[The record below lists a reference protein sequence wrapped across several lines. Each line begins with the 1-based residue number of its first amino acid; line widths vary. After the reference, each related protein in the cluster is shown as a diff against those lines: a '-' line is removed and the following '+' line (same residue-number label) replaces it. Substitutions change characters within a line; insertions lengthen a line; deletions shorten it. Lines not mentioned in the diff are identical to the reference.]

1 MTKIVIALT
10 SVRGR
15 SGKDTLIDELRKAGH
30 QVTRVAFGDTL
41 KEACADEMGNYTEG
55 WYTPATLLEFFHSD
69 HKDFQMEDLR
79 VTALPPSPYKNWLL
93 NQAQDAEWLQMPRT
107 PRWHLQ
113 MYGTEYRR
121 EFLKNPN
128 VWLDA
133 GLKEIQEA
141 PEGLVVV
148 TDMRQQNEYAALTRF
163 SVDRPAAWAVRLHR
177 MWFVPGVDDAG
188 YHKTDLDLIGNSMS
202 AVVLNEWG
210 NPSGMVDQLTKQI
223 GGFPNGM

>member
-1 MTKIVIALT
+1 MTKTVIALT

-15 SGKDTLIDELRKAGH
+15 SGKDTLIEELRKAGH
-30 QVTRVAFGDTL
+30 TVTRVAFGDTL
-41 KEACADEMGNYTEG
+41 KEACATELS
-55 WYTPATLLEFFHSD
+55 TPPYNTRADLLEFFHSD
-69 HKDFQMEDLR
+69 AKDCPMHSLSIR
-79 VTALPPSPYKNWLL
+79 NLHRGAYR
-93 NQAQDAEWLQMPRT
+93 EWLESQGSNLPEWMDVART

-113 MYGTEYRR
+113 QYGTEYRR

-133 GLKEIQEA
+133 GLKEIKEA
-141 PEGLVVV
+141 PDGIVVV
-148 TDMRQQNEYAALTRF
+148 TDMRQQNEYAALRMFTAG
-163 SVDRPAAWAVRLHR
+163 RPRAYTVRLQR

-210 NPSGMVDQLTKQI
+210 NPAGMVDQLKKQI
-223 GGFPNGM
+223 GGL

>member
-1 MTKIVIALT
+1 MTKTVIALT

-15 SGKDTLIDELRKAGH
+15 SGKDTLIEELRKAGH
-30 QVTRVAFGDTL
+30 TVTRVAFGDTL
-41 KEACADEMGNYTEG
+41 KEACADELAIAPFFKED
-55 WYTPATLLEFFHSD
+55 LLEFFHSD
-69 HKDFQMEDLR
+69 AKDQMMPGLAIR
-79 VTALPPSPYKNWLL
+79 NLHRGAYR
-93 NQAQDAEWLQMPRT
+93 EWLETQGPNIQEWMDVART

-113 MYGTEYRR
+113 QYGTEYRR

-148 TDMRQQNEYAALTRF
+148 TDMRQQNEYAALGMFTAG
-163 SVDRPAAWAVRLHR
+163 RPRAYTVRLHR
-177 MWFVPGVDDAG
+177 MWFVPGVDDVG

-210 NPSGMVDQLTKQI
+210 NPAGMVDQLKKQV
-223 GGFPNGM
+223 GGL

>member
-1 MTKIVIALT
+1 MTKTVIALT

-15 SGKDTLIDELRKAGH
+15 SGKDTLIEELRKAGH
-30 QVTRVAFGDTL
+30 TVTRVAFGDTL
-41 KEACADEMGNYTEG
+41 KEACAEELNCPHFYTG
-55 WYTPATLLEFFHSD
+55 DLLEFFHSD
-69 HKDFQMEDLR
+69 AKDHLMPGLAIRQLSR
-79 VTALPPSPYKNWLL
+79 SAYR
-93 NQAQDAEWLQMPRT
+93 EWLETRGSNSPEWMDTVRT

-133 GLKEIQEA
+133 GLKGIKEA

-148 TDMRQQNEYAALTRF
+148 TDMRQQNEYAALNKF
-163 SVDRPAAWAVRLHR
+163 SVDRPKAYTVRLQR
-177 MWFVPGVDDAG
+177 MWFVPGVDDDG

-210 NPSGMVDQLTKQI
+210 NPSGMVDQLEKQL
-223 GGFPNGM
+223 GGL

>member
-1 MTKIVIALT
+1 MTKTVIALT

-15 SGKDTLIDELRKAGH
+15 SGKDTLIEELRKAGH

-41 KEACADEMGNYTEG
+41 KIACAGELASSRLSEE
-55 WYTPATLLEFFHSD
+55 TLLEFFHSN
-69 HKDFQMEDLR
+69 HKDVLMDDLR
-79 VTALPPSPYKNWLL
+79 VTALPQSDYKDWLL
-93 NQAQDAEWLQMPRT
+93 SSTMLSSEIQEPRS

-113 MYGTEYRR
+113 QYGTEYRR

-133 GLKEIQEA
+133 GLKEIKEA

-148 TDMRQQNEYAALTRF
+148 TDMRQRNEYLNLRLLGNVSLSCNVST
-163 SVDRPAAWAVRLHR
+163 VRLHR

-188 YHKTDLDLIGNSMS
+188 YHKTDLDLIGHAMD

-210 NPSGMVDQLTKQI
+210 IPSDMVTQLEKQL
-223 GGFPNGM
+223 GGL

>member
-1 MTKIVIALT
+1 MTQTVIALT

-15 SGKDTLIDELRKAGH
+15 SGKDTLIEELRKAGH
-30 QVTRVAFGDTL
+30 TVTRVAFGDTL
-41 KEACADEMGNYTEG
+41 KEACATALANETFTRHD
-55 WYTPATLLEFFHSD
+55 LLEFFHSD
-69 HKDFQMEDLR
+69 AKDERMPGLAVDKIQEG
-79 VTALPPSPYKNWLL
+79 PYKDWLW
-93 NQAQDAEWLQMPRT
+93 AFCSDRFSPRT

-113 MYGTEYRR
+113 QYGTEYRR
-121 EFLKNPN
+121 EFLKNPT

-133 GLKEIQEA
+133 GLKEIKEA

-148 TDMRQQNEYAALTRF
+148 TDMRQQNEYAALTKF
-163 SVDRPAAWAVRLHR
+163 SVDRPKAYTVRLHR

-210 NPSGMVDQLTKQI
+210 NPAGMVDQLIKQV
-223 GGFPNGM
+223 GGL

>member
-1 MTKIVIALT
+1 MTNTVIALT

-15 SGKDTLIDELRKAGH
+15 SGKDTLIEELRKAGH

-41 KEACADEMGNYTEG
+41 KIACAGELASSRLSEE
-55 WYTPATLLEFFHSD
+55 TLLEFFHSN
-69 HKDFQMEDLR
+69 HKDVLMDDLR
-79 VTALPPSPYKNWLL
+79 VTALPQSDYKDWLL
-93 NQAQDAEWLQMPRT
+93 SSTMLSSEIQEPRS

-113 MYGTEYRR
+113 QYGTEYRR

-133 GLKEIQEA
+133 GLKEIKEA

-148 TDMRQQNEYAALTRF
+148 TDMRQQNEYAALGMFT
-163 SVDRPAAWAVRLHR
+163 VGRPRAYTVRLHR
-177 MWFVPGVDDAG
+177 MWFVPGVDDVG

-210 NPSGMVDQLTKQI
+210 NPSDMVAQLEKQV
-223 GGFPNGM
+223 GGL

>member
-1 MTKIVIALT
+1 MTKTVIALT

-15 SGKDTLIDELRKAGH
+15 SGKDTLIEELRKAGH
-30 QVTRVAFGDTL
+30 TVTRVAFGDTL
-41 KEACADEMGNYTEG
+41 KEACAEELNCPHFYTG
-55 WYTPATLLEFFHSD
+55 DLLEFFHSD
-69 HKDFQMEDLR
+69 AKDHLMPGLAIRQLSR
-79 VTALPPSPYKNWLL
+79 SAYR
-93 NQAQDAEWLQMPRT
+93 EWLETRGTNSPEWMDTVRT

-133 GLKEIQEA
+133 GLKEIKEA

-148 TDMRQQNEYAALTRF
+148 TDMRQQNEYADLRLLNLKKDYIVAT
-163 SVDRPAAWAVRLHR
+163 VRLQR

-188 YHKTDLDLIGNSMS
+188 YHKTDLDLIGHQMS
-202 AVVLNEWG
+202 AVVLNAWG
-210 NPSGMVDQLTKQI
+210 NPSDMVTQLEKQL
-223 GGFPNGM
+223 GGL

>member
-41 KEACADEMGNYTEG
+41 KEACAAELASTRFSEE
-55 WYTPATLLEFFHSD
+55 TLLEFFHSN
-69 HKDFQMEDLR
+69 HKDVLMDDLR
-79 VTALPPSPYKNWLL
+79 VTALPRSDYKDWLL
-93 NQAQDAEWLQMPRT
+93 GLVTDPSWNQEPRS

-121 EFLKNPN
+121 EFLNDPN
-128 VWLDA
+128 VWLNA

-148 TDMRQQNEYAALTRF
+148 TDMRQKNEYSELCSIGAKT
-163 SVDRPAAWAVRLHR
+163 VRLQR
-177 MWFVPGVDDAG
+177 LWFVPGVDDAG
-188 YHKTDLDLIGNSMS
+188 YHKTDLDLIGHDMH

-210 NPSGMVDQLTKQI
+210 NPSSMVDQLTGQL
-223 GGFPNGM
+223 GGILNGAL

>member
-1 MTKIVIALT
+1 MTKTVIALT

-15 SGKDTLIDELRKAGH
+15 SGKDTLIEELRKAGH
-30 QVTRVAFGDTL
+30 TVTRVAFGDTL
-41 KEACADEMGNYTEG
+41 KEACADELS
-55 WYTPATLLEFFHSD
+55 TPPYNTRADLLEFFHSD
-69 HKDFQMEDLR
+69 AKDCSMHSLSIR
-79 VTALPPSPYKNWLL
+79 NLHRGAYR
-93 NQAQDAEWLQMPRT
+93 EWLETQGPNLPEWMDVART

-113 MYGTEYRR
+113 QYGTEYRR
-121 EFLKNPN
+121 EFLGEPD
-128 VWLDA
+128 VWLNA

-148 TDMRQQNEYAALTRF
+148 TDMRQQNEYAALGMFT
-163 SVDRPAAWAVRLHR
+163 VGRPRAYTVRLHR

-210 NPSGMVDQLTKQI
+210 NPAGMVDQLKKQL
-223 GGFPNGM
+223 GGL

>member
-1 MTKIVIALT
+1 MTKTVIALT

-15 SGKDTLIDELRKAGH
+15 SGKDTLIEELRKAGY

-41 KEACADEMGNYTEG
+41 KVACAGELASSRFTEE
-55 WYTPATLLEFFHSD
+55 ALLEFFHSN
-69 HKDFQMEDLR
+69 HKDVLMDDLR
-79 VTALPPSPYKNWLL
+79 VTALPQSDYKDWLL
-93 NQAQDAEWLQMPRT
+93 SSTMLSSEIQEPRS

-113 MYGTEYRR
+113 QYGTEYRR

-133 GLKEIQEA
+133 GLKEIKEA

-148 TDMRQQNEYAALTRF
+148 TDMRQRNEYLELTKRGA
-163 SVDRPAAWAVRLHR
+163 DTVRLQR
-177 MWFVPGVDDAG
+177 MWFVAGVDDAG
-188 YHKTDLDLIGNSMS
+188 YHKTDLDLIGHRMS

-210 NPSGMVDQLTKQI
+210 IPSDMVTQLEKQL
-223 GGFPNGM
+223 GGF

>member
-1 MTKIVIALT
+1 MTKTVIALT

-15 SGKDTLIDELRKAGH
+15 SGKDTLIEELRKAGH
-30 QVTRVAFGDTL
+30 TVTRVAFGDTL
-41 KEACADEMGNYTEG
+41 KEACAAEIGDINGFTEED
-55 WYTPATLLEFFHSD
+55 LREFFHSD
-69 HKDFQMEDLR
+69 AKDQEMPGLRIVRLPPSGYKAWLCQNTEEDLR
-79 VTALPPSPYKNWLL
+79 A
-93 NQAQDAEWLQMPRT
+93 DRT

-113 MYGTEYRR
+113 KYGTEYRR

-133 GLKEIQEA
+133 GLKEIKEA

-148 TDMRQQNEYAALTRF
+148 TDMRQQNEYAALGMFT
-163 SVDRPAAWAVRLHR
+163 VGRPRAFTVRLHR

-210 NPSGMVDQLTKQI
+210 NPAGMVDQLKKQL
-223 GGFPNGM
+223 GGL